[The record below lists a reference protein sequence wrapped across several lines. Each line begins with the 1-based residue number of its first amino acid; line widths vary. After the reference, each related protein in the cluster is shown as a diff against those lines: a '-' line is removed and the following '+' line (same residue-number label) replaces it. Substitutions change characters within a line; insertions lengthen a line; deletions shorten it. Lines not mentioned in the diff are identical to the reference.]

1 MNMFNKVTSQ
11 SLEKE
16 VSGIVSAFTSTVEK
30 LNNASEKALSEA
42 TAKRE
47 EIKTLEA
54 EASALDAISAKAL
67 KYADKLKSLFD

>member
-1 MNMFNKVTSQ
+1 MFKVTSQ

-16 VSGIVSAFTSTVEK
+16 VSGIVSAFTATVNK
-30 LNNASEKALSEA
+30 LNVASEKALNEA
-42 TAKRE
+42 NAKRE

-54 EASALDAISAKAL
+54 EANALDAVSAKAL